1 MAVNGR
7 VRLKVAEN
15 LLGWSRATVGWTTVR
30 EKLRLEL
37 DVRGRNELGEERGSW
52 AETNRAWG

>member
-37 DVRGRNELGEERGSW
+37 DVRGRNELGGEGIV
-52 AETNRAWG
+52 GGDK